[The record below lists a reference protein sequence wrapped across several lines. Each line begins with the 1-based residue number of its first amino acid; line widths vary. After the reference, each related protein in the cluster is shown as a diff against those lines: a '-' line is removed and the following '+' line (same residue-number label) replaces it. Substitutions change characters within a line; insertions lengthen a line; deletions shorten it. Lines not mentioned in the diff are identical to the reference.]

1 MTKSRAVQVSLLV
14 GVGAGI
20 ALSLYDSST
29 DAEEKKKVQSQE
41 QKKIVPVIP
50 KVSNM
55 PIVSLP
61 DVNFFMEIVTGIQFY
76 ITLYSYSLSL
86 SLSSIKIINLSQF
99 HFIDSLPSCYS
110 FRWLMPPQE
119 SKENK
124 PHLVVLGSGWAAVSL
139 LKTIDSNA
147 YDISVVSPRNYFL
160 FTPMLPGNFPLNALI
175 SYTCQH
181 WFLSGIPENT

>member
-1 MTKSRAVQVSLLV
+1 MYRCSSRSNVRSSWRRSFATAATAVTKSRTVQVSLLV

-20 ALSLYDSST
+20 ALSLYDSFT

-86 SLSSIKIINLSQF
+86 QLQSLIYLN
-99 HFIDSLPSCYS
+99 FISLIRYQVAI
-110 FRWLMPPQE
+110 R
-119 SKENK
+119 
-124 PHLVVLGSGWAAVSL
+124 SG
-139 LKTIDSNA
+139 
-147 YDISVVSPRNYFL
+147 
-160 FTPMLPGNFPLNALI
+160 G
-175 SYTCQH
+175 
-181 WFLSGIPENT
+181 